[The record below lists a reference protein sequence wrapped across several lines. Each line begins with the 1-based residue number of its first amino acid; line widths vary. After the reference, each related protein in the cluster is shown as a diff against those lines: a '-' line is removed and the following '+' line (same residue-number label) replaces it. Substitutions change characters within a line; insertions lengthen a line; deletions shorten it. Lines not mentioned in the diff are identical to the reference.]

1 MTQQLKDQIMTALT
15 QNISKDPANVDACR
29 LSIKALY
36 HSIPYATQNF
46 KIAEQ
51 RDFIMQRILDEALQS
66 ANATIR
72 ETAMQCL
79 VEIGRQEYN
88 ELAPYIERLMQVTSA
103 VAKQD

>member
-1 MTQQLKDQIMTALT
+1 MTALT
-15 QNISKDPANVDACR
+15 QNISKDPANEEGCR
-29 LSIKALY
+29 LAIKALY